1 MATTWLRAM
10 NLGAAPAEEAGKDFC
25 AEVSANSRLH
35 PSPSPLVL
43 RCRLCSLPLPYPT
56 ICTTP
61 CTPTSQDLKGALD
74 ELSQRIQI
82 RFVFKPARRVEVQ
95 GRHIVLFF
103 DRDEVT
109 DAVLPAGVTKE
120 ELLSRTYSLTA
131 VSWSLVGKRG

>member
-1 MATTWLRAM
+1 MATTWLRAVK
-10 NLGAAPAEEAGKDFC
+10 LGAVPAEEAGEDIC
-25 AEVSANSRLH
+25 AEVSANLRLH
-35 PSPSPLVL
+35 SCPRPLVL
-43 RCRLCSLPLPYPT
+43 RWHSCSLPLPFPA
-56 ICTTP
+56 ICTTS

-74 ELSQRIQI
+74 ELSQRVQI

-109 DAVLPAGVTKE
+109 DAALPAGVTKE

-131 VSWSLVGKRG
+131 VS